1 MTKPHSAL
9 AAGVRPVEV
18 WAWAMFDFANSGY
31 TTVVLTAI
39 FSAYFVSVVA
49 DNAAWGTLAWTL
61 SLAVSYALVMFTG
74 PLIGAYADVH
84 AAKKRLLMV
93 TTAGCVLATAALAL
107 VGRADLALA
116 VFLIVVSNYCFGTGE
131 NLIAAFLPE
140 IADGE
145 SIGKVSGWGW
155 ALGYLGGLL
164 SLGLCLVYLKWATAR
179 DIPTDAA
186 VPVTMLITAA
196 LFALASLPTFL
207 LLKERAVPQAG
218 PSRLLR
224 DTFGRLA
231 ETMQRARRF
240 EDLWRFLVC
249 IVFYQAGIQAVI
261 SLAAIYA
268 EQAMG
273 FTTKETL
280 TLLLVT
286 NVTASVGAL
295 LFGQVQDRIGHK
307 ATLTITLLCWIGTI
321 LLVWSAQGPGT
332 FWIAANLVG
341 ICLGASQS
349 AGRALVGYLSP
360 EQHVGEFYGLWGL
373 AVKLS
378 AIVGPVTYGFVSWL
392 SHGDHRLAM
401 VMTGSFFVLGLVLLY
416 TVNVRRGREVALA
429 NNVSASMPA

>member
-1 MTKPHSAL
+1 MSKVESAL
-9 AAGVRPVEV
+9 APGVRPVEV

-49 DNAAWGTLAWTL
+49 QNAAWGTLAWTL

-93 TTAGCVLATAALAL
+93 TTVGCVLGTAALAT

-116 VFLIVVSNYCFGTGE
+116 IVLIVISNYCFGTGE

-140 IADGE
+140 IANGE
-145 SIGKVSGWGW
+145 SMGKVSGWGW
-155 ALGYLGGLL
+155 GLGYVGGLL
-164 SLGLCLVYLKWATAR
+164 SLGLCLAYLKWASDQGVATE
-179 DIPTDAA
+179 AA
-186 VPVTMLITAA
+186 VPFTMLITAA
-196 LFALASLPTFL
+196 LFAVASLPTFL
-207 LLKERAVPQAG
+207 LLKERARPQAG
-218 PSRLLR
+218 PGHVFQ
-224 DTFGRLA
+224 DTFGRLR
-231 ETMQRARRF
+231 ETLHRARRF

-286 NVTASVGAL
+286 NITASVGAL

-307 ATLTITLLCWIGTI
+307 ATLAITLVLWIGTI
-321 LLVWSAQGPGT
+321 LLVWAAQGAT
-332 FWIAANLVG
+332 VFWIAANLVG

-360 EQHVGEFYGLWGL
+360 EKHVAEFYGLWGL

-378 AIVGPVTYGFVSWL
+378 AIVGPVTYGVVSWL
-392 SHGDHRLAM
+392 SSGDHRLAM
-401 VMTGSFFVLGLVLLY
+401 IMTGTFFVVGLVLLF
-416 TVNVRRGREVALA
+416 TVDIRRGREVALT
-429 NNVSASMPA
+429 NNASA

>member
-1 MTKPHSAL
+1 
-9 AAGVRPVEV
+9 
-18 WAWAMFDFANSGY
+18 MFDFANSGY

-49 DNAAWGTLAWTL
+49 ENAAWGTLAWTL

-93 TTAGCVLATAALAL
+93 TTIGCVLGTAALAT

-116 VFLIVVSNYCFGTGE
+116 IVLIVISNYCFGTGE

-140 IADGE
+140 IANGE
-145 SIGKVSGWGW
+145 SMGKVSGWGW
-155 ALGYLGGLL
+155 GLGYVGGLL
-164 SLGLCLVYLKWATAR
+164 SLGLCLAYLKWAGDQGVATE
-179 DIPTDAA
+179 AA

-196 LFALASLPTFL
+196 LFAIASLPTFL
-207 LLKERAVPQAG
+207 LLKERARPQAG
-218 PSRLLR
+218 PGRLFQ
-224 DTFGRLA
+224 DTFGRLK
-231 ETMQRARRF
+231 ETLHRARRF
-240 EDLWRFLVC
+240 QDLWRFLVC

-286 NVTASVGAL
+286 NITASVGAL

-307 ATLTITLLCWIGTI
+307 ATLAITLVLWIGTI
-321 LLVWSAQGPGT
+321 LLVWAAQGALV

-341 ICLGASQS
+341 VCLGASQS

-360 EQHVGEFYGLWGL
+360 EKHVAEFYGLWGL

-378 AIVGPVTYGFVSWL
+378 AILGPVTYGLVSWL
-392 SHGDHRLAM
+392 SSGNHRLAM
-401 VMTGSFFVLGLVLLY
+401 MMTGIFFIVGLALLF
-416 TVNVRRGREVALA
+416 TVDIRRGRKAALA
-429 NNVSASMPA
+429 NNASA

>member
-1 MTKPHSAL
+1 MSKVESAL
-9 AAGVRPVEV
+9 APGVRPVEV

-39 FSAYFVSVVA
+39 FSAYFVSVVTQ
-49 DNAAWGTLAWTL
+49 NAAWGTLAWTL

-93 TTAGCVLATAALAL
+93 TTVGCVLGTAALAT

-116 VFLIVVSNYCFGTGE
+116 IVLIVISNYCFGTGE

-140 IADGE
+140 IANGE
-145 SIGKVSGWGW
+145 SMGKVSGWGW
-155 ALGYLGGLL
+155 GLGYVGGLL
-164 SLGLCLVYLKWATAR
+164 SLGLCLAYLKWASDQGVATE
-179 DIPTDAA
+179 AA
-186 VPVTMLITAA
+186 VPFTMLITAA
-196 LFALASLPTFL
+196 LFAVASLPTFL
-207 LLKERAVPQAG
+207 LLKERARPQAG
-218 PSRLLR
+218 PGHVFQ
-224 DTFGRLA
+224 DTFGRLR
-231 ETMQRARRF
+231 ETLHRARRF

-286 NVTASVGAL
+286 NITASVGAL

-307 ATLTITLLCWIGTI
+307 ATLAITLVLWIGTI
-321 LLVWSAQGPGT
+321 LLVWAAQGAT
-332 FWIAANLVG
+332 VFWIAANLVG

-360 EQHVGEFYGLWGL
+360 EKHVAEFYGLWGL

-378 AIVGPVTYGFVSWL
+378 AIVGPVTYGVVSWL
-392 SHGDHRLAM
+392 SNGDHRLAM
-401 VMTGSFFVLGLVLLY
+401 IMTGTFFVVGLVLLF
-416 TVNVRRGREVALA
+416 TVDIRRGREVALT
-429 NNVSASMPA
+429 NNASA

>member
-1 MTKPHSAL
+1 
-9 AAGVRPVEV
+9 
-18 WAWAMFDFANSGY
+18 MFDFANSGY

-49 DNAAWGTLAWTL
+49 ENAPWGTLAWTL
-61 SLAVSYALVMFTG
+61 SLGVSYALVMFTG

-84 AAKKRLLMV
+84 AAKKRLLAV
-93 TTAGCVLATAALAL
+93 TTAGCVLATAALAW

-140 IADGE
+140 IANGE
-145 SIGKVSGWGW
+145 SMGKVSGWGW

-164 SLGLCLVYLKWATAR
+164 SLGLCLAYLKWASDQGMATE
-179 DIPTDAA
+179 AA
-186 VPVTMLITAA
+186 VPVTMLITAG

-207 LLKERAVPQAG
+207 LLRERAAPQAG
-218 PSRLLR
+218 PSRLFQ
-224 DTFGRLA
+224 DTLGRLG
-231 ETMQRARRF
+231 ETLHRARRYQ
-240 EDLWRFLVC
+240 DLWRFLVC

-273 FTTKETL
+273 FTTKQTL

-295 LFGQVQDRIGHK
+295 LFGQVQDRLGHK
-307 ATLTITLLCWIGTI
+307 ATLAITLVLWIGTI
-321 LLVWSAQGPGT
+321 ILVWAAQGAVV

-341 ICLGASQS
+341 ISLGASQS

-360 EQHVGEFYGLWGL
+360 EKHVAEFYGLWGL

-401 VMTGSFFVLGLVLLY
+401 IMTGSFFVVGLLLLF
-416 TVNVRRGREVALA
+416 TVDVRRGRDAALT
-429 NNVSASMPA
+429 NNASA

>member
-1 MTKPHSAL
+1 MSKVESAL
-9 AAGVRPVEV
+9 APGVRPVEV

-49 DNAAWGTLAWTL
+49 ENAAWGTLAWTL

-93 TTAGCVLATAALAL
+93 TTVGCVLGTAALAT

-116 VFLIVVSNYCFGTGE
+116 IVLIVISNYCFGTGE

-140 IADGE
+140 IANGE
-145 SIGKVSGWGW
+145 SMGKVSGWGW
-155 ALGYLGGLL
+155 GLGYVGGLL
-164 SLGLCLVYLKWATAR
+164 SLGLCLAYLKWASDQGVATE
-179 DIPTDAA
+179 AA
-186 VPVTMLITAA
+186 VPFTMLITAA
-196 LFALASLPTFL
+196 LFAVASLPTFL
-207 LLKERAVPQAG
+207 LLKERARPQAG
-218 PSRLLR
+218 PGHVFQ
-224 DTFGRLA
+224 DTFGRLR
-231 ETMQRARRF
+231 ETLHRARRF

-286 NVTASVGAL
+286 NITASVGAL

-307 ATLTITLLCWIGTI
+307 ATLAITLVLWIGTI
-321 LLVWSAQGPGT
+321 LLVWAAQGAT
-332 FWIAANLVG
+332 VFWIAANLVG

-360 EQHVGEFYGLWGL
+360 EKHVAEFYGLWGL

-378 AIVGPVTYGFVSWL
+378 AIVGPVTYGVVSWL
-392 SHGDHRLAM
+392 SNGDHRLAM
-401 VMTGSFFVLGLVLLY
+401 IMTGTFFVVGLVLLF
-416 TVNVRRGREVALA
+416 TVDIRRGREVALT
-429 NNVSASMPA
+429 NNASA

>member
-1 MTKPHSAL
+1 MPNVQSAL
-9 AAGVRPVEV
+9 APGVRPVEV

-39 FSAYFVSVVA
+39 FGAYFVSVVA
-49 DNAAWGTLAWTL
+49 DGAAWGTLAWTL

-84 AAKKRLLMV
+84 AAKKRLLV
-93 TTAGCVLATAALAL
+93 ATTAGCVLATAALAW
-107 VGRADLALA
+107 VGRADLALGI
-116 VFLIVVSNYCFGTGE
+116 VLIVISNYCFGTGE

-140 IADGE
+140 IANGE
-145 SIGKVSGWGW
+145 SMGKVSGWGW
-155 ALGYLGGLL
+155 ALGYVGGLL
-164 SLGLCLVYLKWATAR
+164 SLGLCLAYLKWASDQGMATE
-179 DIPTDAA
+179 AA

-196 LFALASLPTFL
+196 LFAVASLPTFL

-218 PSRLLR
+218 PGRLFR
-224 DTFGRLA
+224 DTFGRLG
-231 ETMQRARRF
+231 ETLHRARRF
-240 EDLWRFLVC
+240 QDLWRFLVC
-249 IVFYQAGIQAVI
+249 IVFYQAGIQAVV

-307 ATLTITLLCWIGTI
+307 ATLAITLVLWVGTI
-321 LLVWSAQGPGT
+321 LLVWAAQGAT
-332 FWIAANLVG
+332 VFWIAANLVG

-373 AVKLS
+373 AVKFS
-378 AIVGPVTYGFVSWL
+378 AIVGPVTYGVVSWL

-401 VMTGSFFVLGLVLLY
+401 IMTGSFFVVGLVLLI
-416 TVNVRRGREVALA
+416 TVDVRRGRDVALTY
-429 NNVSASMPA
+429 NASV